1 MLKELLL
8 QFFICLLPVF
18 AYQLWHDID
27 HRWKNHQLYI
37 VVVCGASIVLCKL
50 TAIDFYGLQ
59 LNYQM
64 IPFMTGAIY
73 GGIPVLLSLSII
85 YAATYIGSYDNIE
98 HYIGLLFYIGV
109 ASLLIRFL
117 LTALQQI
124 SGNIK
129 IKKMLSIAVIMMTI
143 TSILLFSL
151 LDRNN
156 FVWTWS
162 RVLQIVMF
170 IAMFFIAAWY
180 VFFRFEA
187 IIRKKV
193 VYDNYKQLYTNYF
206 IEVEKLQ
213 QFIDRS
219 SLGVIIIDNS
229 GNITQINSYIIAILN
244 HKSSHES
251 SDKLLGSSYEHFFNQ
266 VDSKFGVKL
275 LQDALAGKT
284 ASLAQVRLDQDFY
297 LCTTVS
303 LYDIHNSEISG
314 AALIIQNIT
323 ELAQLRDEVGRM
335 ERLSIVGQMA
345 ASITHEIRNPLA
357 VIRGFIQLMRE
368 RSPAGQHEYY
378 RIVMEE
384 LDRANL
390 IISDFLSLAQNRE
403 VQKELTSLNHIIS
416 ELLPLLK
423 ADANL
428 RGQTLLVKLQEPL
441 PHLLLNDREIKQLL
455 LNLVRNGM
463 EAMEDNG
470 TLCIF
475 TYSEN
480 EYVYLK
486 ITDEGAGISEEA
498 LKHLF
503 EPFFTTRSKGTGLGL
518 PLCLSIVEKHNGWID
533 VKSTEGVG
541 TSFIVKFQI
550 PVEMSA
556 ISH

>member
-8 QFFICLLPVF
+8 QFFICLLPVL
-18 AYQLWHDID
+18 AYQLWHDIE
-27 HRWKNHQLYI
+27 HRYKNHQLYI
-37 VVVCGASIVLCKL
+37 SVVCGSSIVLCKL
-50 TAIDFYGLQ
+50 TEIDFYGLQ

-85 YAATYIGSYDNIE
+85 YAATYFGSYDSIE
-98 HYIGLLFYIGV
+98 HYIGLLLYISV
-109 ASLLIRFL
+109 ASLLISFM
-117 LTALQQI
+117 LTALQQL
-124 SGNIK
+124 SGK
-129 IKKMLSIAVIMMTI
+129 EKMKKMMLIAVVMVTI
-143 TSILLFSL
+143 TSILLLHL
-151 LDRNN
+151 LNRNN
-156 FVWTWS
+156 VIWNWT
-162 RVLQIVMF
+162 RMLQIGSF

-187 IIRKKV
+187 ITKKKMV
-193 VYDNYKQLYTNYF
+193 FNNYKQLYMNYF

-219 SLGVIIIDNS
+219 SLGVIIIDKR
-229 GNITQINSYIIAILN
+229 GTITQINNYIIAILN
-244 HKSSHES
+244 QKSSQES
-251 SDKLLGSSYEHFFNQ
+251 SVKLLGRSYEHFFNQ
-266 VDSKFGVKL
+266 AGSQFGVKL

-284 ASLAQVRLDQDFY
+284 ASLTQVRLGQDFY
-297 LCTTVS
+297 LSTTVS
-303 LYDIHNSEISG
+303 LYDLHNNEISG

-368 RSPAGQHEYY
+368 RSPAGQQEYY

-403 VQKELTSLNHIIS
+403 VQKEMTSLNPIIS
-416 ELLPLLK
+416 ELLPLLN

-470 TLCIF
+470 TICIF
-475 TYSEN
+475 TYSEG

-486 ITDEGAGISEEA
+486 ITDEGDGISEEA

-550 PVEMSA
+550 PSEMSGV
-556 ISH
+556 SY